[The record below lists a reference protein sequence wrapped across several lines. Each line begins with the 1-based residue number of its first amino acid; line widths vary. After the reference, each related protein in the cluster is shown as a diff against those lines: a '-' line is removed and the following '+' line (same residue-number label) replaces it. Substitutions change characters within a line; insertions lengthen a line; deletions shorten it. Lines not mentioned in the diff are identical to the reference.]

1 MEKTKPAGSSAL
13 EPFLLL
19 LKDARGAGAVSVISQ
34 ALDTA
39 GVFGVGELLDL
50 PHVQDLAEG
59 PYASFFRLLMLFACG
74 TYNDY
79 KAEKGGLPELSP
91 AQLRKLQLLTVVTL
105 AMKHKC
111 LQYSYLQAQLEI
123 PDVRQLED
131 LIIEG
136 LTAGL
141 FCGKLDQQYQQVELY
156 NIVGRDLSPSN
167 MASMKTELLGWAE
180 RCQETLTMIKTQ
192 IDKAKA
198 NSEIR
203 QKKELELMVARK
215 KKSIG
220 LASGS
225 ILGPLAAAGSG
236 RLLNISSRFVGG
248 QVHSASSVGPVHWI
262 LPPLHR

>member
-203 QKKELELMVARK
+203 QKKELELMTAVQVARK

-248 QVHSASSVGPVHWI
+248 QVHCK
-262 LPPLHR
+262 